1 MKCRKI
7 VVPLHRFTKNY
18 YSVSRE
24 ISKKLME
31 MSSFP
36 LISIGVSG
44 KAYLRRDAIAII
56 TLARHNIVPVLGGD
70 VYCKSEFDNDIH
82 ITYDNWY
89 CNREEFE
96 SLKDYVERSCDVAE
110 QYILNYTAQKGFE
123 PIFDIRLAEEWQT
136 T

>member
-1 MKCRKI
+1 MNK
-7 VVPLHRFTKNY
+7 
-18 YSVSRE
+18 E

-136 T
+136 I